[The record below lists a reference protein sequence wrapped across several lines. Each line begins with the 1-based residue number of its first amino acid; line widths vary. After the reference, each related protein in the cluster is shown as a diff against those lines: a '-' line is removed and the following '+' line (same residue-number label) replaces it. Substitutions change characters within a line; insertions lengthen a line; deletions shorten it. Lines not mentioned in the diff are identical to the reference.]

1 MSESLKTQI
10 TAIEKNVP
18 WTYIYFV
25 PQKSCKDVDAM
36 FKEVLVFCLLYRMRE
51 KDGYS

>member
-51 KDGYS
+51 ENG